1 MIKVLFVCHGNI
13 CRSPMAEFMFK
24 DLVKKEGLE
33 DKFIIES
40 RATSSEEIHDS
51 FGNPI
56 YPPARKELE
65 KHNIF
70 YDSLKEAIRIS
81 LNDLD
86 YFDYILCMDN
96 SNIRDIEYD
105 FKVKNVNKVKLLLD
119 YTAFSRSI
127 SDPWYT
133 GDFSQTFDDIN
144 LGINCFLEYLKNNK
158 LI

>member
-33 DKFIIES
+33 NKFVIES
-40 RATSSEEIHDS
+40 RATSSEEIHGS
-51 FGNPI
+51 YGNPI
-56 YPPARKELE
+56 YPPAKRELE
-65 KHNIF
+65 KHNIP
-70 YDSLKEAIRIS
+70 YDYAKEATRIN

-96 SNIRDIEYD
+96 SNIFDIEYD
-105 FKVKNVNKVKLLLD
+105 FKVKNVNKIKLLLEF
-119 YTAFSRSI
+119 TEEPRSI

-133 GDFSQTFDDIN
+133 GDFSQTFADIN